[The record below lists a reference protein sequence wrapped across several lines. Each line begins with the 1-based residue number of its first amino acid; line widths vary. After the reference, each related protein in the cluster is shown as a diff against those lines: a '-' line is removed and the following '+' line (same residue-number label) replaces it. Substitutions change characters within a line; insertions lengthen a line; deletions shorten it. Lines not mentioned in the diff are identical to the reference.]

1 MTNYAVSLQDDN
13 QALNE
18 VVVVG
23 YGVQKKV
30 NLTGSVS
37 SVKGDALEMRPVT
50 DASQSL
56 QGLVPGLMVSNG
68 SSGRPGATAALS
80 LRGQGNLSG
89 TGHPYVLVDGIEMS
103 LADVNPNDIESIS
116 VLKMHPLVLSMVHV
130 LPTVLSWLRPSE
142 ERKARCT

>member
-1 MTNYAVSLQDDN
+1 MAVTDVDGNFSLAAAPGAVLQVSYVGFKPQSVTVKAGMTNYAVSLQDDN

-80 LRGQGNLSG
+80 LQPLRHRS
-89 TGHPYVLVDGIEMS
+89 S
-103 LADVNPNDIESIS
+103 LCFSRWNRDESC
-116 VLKMHPLVLSMVHV
+116 
-130 LPTVLSWLRPSE
+130 
-142 ERKARCT
+142 RCQSK